1 MERIEEL
8 PSAYTD
14 LSINLEK
21 YGIQKEDASF
31 LMLFMDGS
39 VILSQEK
46 VSKLL
51 GTSQQNISKKIVALR
66 KKYQG
71 KLLK

>member
-1 MERIEEL
+1 MKNPRGIERIEEL

-46 VSKLL
+46 VMNLENKFGLEHD
-51 GTSQQNISKKIVALR
+51 
-66 KKYQG
+66 YE
-71 KLLK
+71 